1 MSRDALIVGINRY
14 QTLPALKAPA
24 RDAEAIANSLQVHG
38 EFRVQRMPEVIQ
50 AGKPAIGARTAVT
63 SQALE
68 EALIRLFKPKGK
80 NIPQTAV
87 FYFSGHGIQRE
98 AGIREG
104 YLATSDTDPSKG
116 KFGVSLFWL
125 RRLLQESPVR
135 QRIVWLDCCH
145 SGELLNFLE
154 ADPGAKDGTD
164 RLFMAASR
172 EYESAY
178 ESLDSPKSVF
188 TKALVSGLNPYKVE
202 AGMVNS
208 HAIMDWVSQQLKGE
222 IQQPLFESSGSEI
235 VLTRATGSFN
245 FIPNKPTSTLD
256 KLRQLSFAFCPYQG
270 LSPFDEKHANYFFG
284 REDLTQHLVEK
295 IHTRQFSVL
304 VGASSSGKTSLLRA
318 GIIHQLRQGKMIA
331 GSDRWRI
338 KYLTPTEHPLKS
350 LAASFIDPK
359 AEGLQRAEQLRR
371 AENFL
376 QDGGR
381 GLAQLVQASLRHT
394 QPTAADASGNTS
406 RLVLV
411 VDHFEALFTHG
422 VDATGE
428 AERRQFIDCL
438 TGALQEPGVNLSIVM
453 ALRADCIDQLSPYPK
468 LAELVRRHSVQITP
482 MSYEQL
488 KTTITKP
495 AEMMGMEL
503 DPNLLY
509 SMLLDVAGTPGELP
523 LIQHT
528 LLELW
533 RQREI
538 DPVKGTPRLTLE
550 SYVELGGIRNVL
562 NQQATDLIDSLSPEE
577 QKAAQRIFVALCAL
591 GEGSQD
597 SRRQARKSELINAD
611 FPAAI
616 VEQTLEKLVA
626 AKLVVINQA
635 EDKLNQHN
643 LNPNLNQPNSVGVAL
658 PSIAWPTQHRT
669 AASLSAWFLQN
680 PAASKTVSKSSSI
693 YIDIVHESLIRSWP
707 LLRQWIENQR
717 HILRRQRCLEQAA
730 QEWEQQGRPNHLEY
744 LLGVSRLTE
753 AEQFL
758 THHRAHLSTL
768 AQRYITISR
777 KQHRQNRLKQNAIRL
792 LAPCALLAGMALAMT
807 QEGVSVQV
815 SAEAIPAPRT
825 SLATPIP
832 LPNQSQGRPI
842 SASLKRESAASNAVD
857 SYRKAQS
864 DSNSLSPENSLDIE
878 ISAKRDRPNPPI
890 PPAQMEASAF
900 AALPHASE
908 PMTLDNVGNA
918 SHFPVEILAQSAAQ
932 ALPKGC
938 QTPMAME
945 PIGQWVSSTEP
956 NKTIQVWMVRPQSS
970 EGCVSSENLDRI
982 LGNQSKQIESF

>member
-14 QTLPALKAPA
+14 QALPALKAPA

-50 AGKPAIGARTAVT
+50 AGKPAIGSRTAVT

-68 EALIRLFKPKGK
+68 DALIRLFKPKGK

-116 KFGVSLFWL
+116 NFGVSLFWL

-135 QRIVWLDCCH
+135 QRIIWLDCCH

-154 ADPGAKDGTD
+154 ADPGARDGTD

-202 AGMVNS
+202 GGMVNS

-235 VLTRATGSFN
+235 ILTRAAGSFN
-245 FIPNKPTSTLD
+245 FIPKQPTSTLD
-256 KLRQLSFAFCPYQG
+256 KLRRLSFAFCPYQG

-284 REDLTQHLVEK
+284 REDLTEQMVEK
-295 IHTRQFSVL
+295 INDRQFSVI

-331 GSDRWRI
+331 GSDLWQI

-359 AEGLQRAEQLRR
+359 AEGLQRAEQLRQ

-381 GLAQLVQASLRHT
+381 GLAQLVQASLG
-394 QPTAADASGNTS
+394 QPQLTAASDSKGNKP

-411 VDHFEALFTHG
+411 IDHLEALFSHRH
-422 VDATGE
+422 DAKGD
-428 AERRQFIDCL
+428 AERRQFIDCI
-438 TGALQEPGVNLSIVM
+438 TGALQEPGINLSIVM
-453 ALRADCIDQLSPYPK
+453 ALRADCIEQLAPYPK
-468 LAELVRRHSVQITP
+468 LAELVRRHTVQMTP
-482 MSYEQL
+482 MSYEQV

-533 RQREI
+533 KRREL
-538 DPVKGTPRLTLE
+538 DPDKGTPRLTLE

-562 NQQATDLIDSLSPEE
+562 NKRATELIENLSPEE
-577 QKAAQRIFVALCAL
+577 QKVAQRIFVTLCTL

-611 FPAAI
+611 FPVAI

-635 EDKLNQHN
+635 EDKLAQ
-643 LNPNLNQPNSVGVAL
+643 PAINLNQPNSEGVVL
-658 PSIAWPTQHRT
+658 SSIAWPTQNRK
-669 AASLSAWFLQN
+669 ASSLSTWFLQN
-680 PAASKTVSKSSSI
+680 PAVSRSVSQNPAI
-693 YIDIVHESLIRSWP
+693 YLDIVHESLIRSWP
-707 LLRQWIENQR
+707 LLQEWLNDQR
-717 HILRRQRCLEQAA
+717 HILRQQRSLEQVAL
-730 QEWEQQGRPNHLEY
+730 EWSQQGQPKHPEY
-744 LLGVSRLTE
+744 LLGMSRLKE
-753 AEQFL
+753 AEQFQ
-758 THHRAHLSTL
+758 THHRSQLSNL
-768 AQRYITISR
+768 AQCYITVSR
-777 KQHRQNRLKQNAIRL
+777 KQQRQKYLKHNAIKV
-792 LAPCALLAGMALAMT
+792 LAPCALLAGMALSMT
-807 QEGVSVQV
+807 QKGAASVQV
-815 SAEAIPAPRT
+815 STETIPASQTTLT
-825 SLATPIP
+825 SSELPLNQRHDQPNSSATGQESGA
-832 LPNQSQGRPI
+832 LNAVDRAEESRSGQR
-842 SASLKRESAASNAVD
+842 SLSASNAV
-857 SYRKAQS
+857 
-864 DSNSLSPENSLDIE
+864 DIE

-890 PPAQMEASAF
+890 PEPAIETST
-900 AALPHASE
+900 AAAAPHSSHAI
-908 PMTLDNVGNA
+908 TVDNSSNL
-918 SHFPVEILAQSAAQ
+918 SQYPVEILAQSAAQ
-932 ALPKGC
+932 SLPAGC
-938 QTPMAME
+938 QAPMVVE

-956 NKTIQVWMVRPQSS
+956 NKVIEVWTVRPQSL
-970 EGCVSSENLDRI
+970 EGCKTLVN
-982 LGNQSKQIESF
+982 